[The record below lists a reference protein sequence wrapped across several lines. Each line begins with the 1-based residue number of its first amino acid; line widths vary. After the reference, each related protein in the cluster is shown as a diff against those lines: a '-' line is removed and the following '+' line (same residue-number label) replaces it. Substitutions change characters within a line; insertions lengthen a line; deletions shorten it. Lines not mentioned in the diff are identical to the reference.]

1 MAVEAILGASW
12 PVFIGVTV
20 VLFGGAAFLM
30 GQAIGGTWRPAWQNV
45 LYGLLLGVA
54 NRFIVFALFGGPFLT
69 VIPYVVNTAILIG
82 LALLAYRL
90 TLVHKMVSQY
100 PWVYQRAGLFSWKPA
115 QN

>member
-1 MAVEAILGASW
+1 METILGASW

-45 LYGLLLGVA
+45 AYGLMLGVA
-54 NRFIVFALFGGPFLT
+54 NRFLVFALFGGPFLEP
-69 VIPYVVNTAILIG
+69 VPYLFNTAVLVG

-100 PWVYQRAGLFSWKPA
+100 PWLYERAGLFSWNAA

>member
-1 MAVEAILGASW
+1 MGMEAILGASW

-54 NRFIVFALFGGPFLT
+54 NRFLLFALFGGPFLAP
-69 VIPYVVNTAILIG
+69 IPYLVNTAILIG

-90 TLVHKMVSQY
+90 TLVHRMVSQY
-100 PWVYQRAGLFSWKPA
+100 PWVYQRSGLFSWKPVR
-115 QN
+115 N